1 MMTTKTRCDLL
12 IRNAYVLTM
21 DDKGTAYPDGAVA
34 VDGRN
39 ILAVGTEAEVTRK
52 VAPLRIIDAGGSLVH
67 PGLIDLH
74 YHATFHMVG
83 KMIEERDT
91 SKEDP
96 GPWVAQQYTGLIN
109 AMGEEEEHANALLAC
124 LDMARNGVTAFL
136 DPGTAQHPD
145 AIAAAAEAIGI
156 RASVAD
162 PWLWDLRGPQLSDI
176 DGAPADMKRCRAVL
190 GNELK
195 RNKDP
200 DALVRGHVAIF
211 GMGSQSDELALAAK
225 ACAEEAGAPFS
236 MHQSQS
242 VDDAAFDEKRFGKK
256 PLLHQRDIG
265 LLGRNVIFTH
275 MNVLSPDELAP
286 VIESGMSVVWS
297 INAWY
302 YGTRQQVRSPMPA
315 LYHGGANVTLGLD
328 VSKAASFGSNQIFVN
343 YLLARDQG
351 DYVSPEDLLRMH
363 TINGARALMLEDR
376 IGSIEPGKRADLVIR
391 TNAVPEAN
399 PLHNLVRQHLIVAG
413 SKSIDTV
420 LVDGRIVVRGGRSTL
435 VDEAVIYD
443 VANRAAGRMRQR
455 AGL

>member
-1 MMTTKTRCDLL
+1 MRRGRRAGTLSPAATKRARAATSPQRTASATSWGGRASSWRTSRVASPGGAARSARCFPSPHERGCSMTTTKTRCDLL

-21 DDKGTAYPDGAVA
+21 DAKGTAYPDGAIA
-34 VDGRN
+34 VDGRK
-39 ILAVGTEAEVTRK
+39 ILTVGPEAEVTRK

-190 GNELK
+190 GSELK

-200 DALVRGHVAIF
+200 DALVRGHVA
-211 GMGSQSDELALAAK
+211 
-225 ACAEEAGAPFS
+225 
-236 MHQSQS
+236 
-242 VDDAAFDEKRFGKK
+242 
-256 PLLHQRDIG
+256 
-265 LLGRNVIFTH
+265 
-275 MNVLSPDELAP
+275 
-286 VIESGMSVVWS
+286 
-297 INAWY
+297 
-302 YGTRQQVRSPMPA
+302 
-315 LYHGGANVTLGLD
+315 
-328 VSKAASFGSNQIFVN
+328 SFGSNQIFIN
-343 YLLARDQG
+343 YVLARDQG

-376 IGSIEPGKRADLVIR
+376 IGSIEAGKRADLVIR

-420 LVDGRIVVRGGRSTL
+420 LLARRVG
-435 VDEAVIYD
+435 
-443 VANRAAGRMRQR
+443 
-455 AGL
+455 